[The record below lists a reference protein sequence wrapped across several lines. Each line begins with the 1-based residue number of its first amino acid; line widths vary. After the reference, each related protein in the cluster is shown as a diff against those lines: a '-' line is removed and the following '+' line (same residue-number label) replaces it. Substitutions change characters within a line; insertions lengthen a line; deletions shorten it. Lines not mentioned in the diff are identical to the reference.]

1 MVLCIGSYHIVK
13 KSLIKSISDYGYNTC
28 GTTLLMPYLRCW
40 VEVLRVRPRV
50 PGSRATS
57 HPYPDWLYKTEAVEK
72 CQTIKVYILQKFKIL
87 NISAGRI

>member
-1 MVLCIGSYHIVK
+1 MILCIGSYNIVK

-50 PGSRATS
+50 PGSRATC
-57 HPYPDWLYKTEAVEK
+57 HPYPPLPVYLGFHQGNRFKVGKMYEALTEMVFNR
-72 CQTIKVYILQKFKIL
+72 LL
-87 NISAGRI
+87 